1 MLPKCENL
9 IPMINQ
15 LIEDVHNGSNYTT
28 ITTAGAGYKDV
39 VGYSG
44 FIRTNRVLTCS
55 AQSVFLCVCV
65 GGWGDHCQSS

>member
-9 IPMINQ
+9 IPMVNQ

-39 VGYSG
+39 VGFHSDKQG
-44 FIRTNRVLTCS
+44 SNMQCTVSLF
-55 AQSVFLCVCV
+55 VC
-65 GGWGDHCQSS
+65 GGGDHCQSS